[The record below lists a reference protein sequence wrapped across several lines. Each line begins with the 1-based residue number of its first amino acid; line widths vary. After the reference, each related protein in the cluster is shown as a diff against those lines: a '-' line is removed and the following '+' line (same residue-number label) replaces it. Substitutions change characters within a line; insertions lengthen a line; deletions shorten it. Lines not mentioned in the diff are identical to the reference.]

1 MGLHRPP
8 TPADV
13 PPRAGW
19 ADRGAPCSGRV
30 REARGGTPGAR
41 AWGYRSDGD
50 LGPDPRRTRRL
61 GVPRGATNGAP
72 CLGLALAAGGALWG
86 IIGAALAGLARLLA

>member
-1 MGLHRPP
+1 MATSALILGA
-8 TPADV
+8 PAA
-13 PPRAGW
+13 RRR
-19 ADRGAPCSGRV
+19 RGAP
-30 REARGGTPGAR
+30 
-41 AWGYRSDGD
+41 
-50 LGPDPRRTRRL
+50 RRL